1 MIRRAA
7 VLLCIGAV
15 WASTAHAQIRATV
28 AQEPSAPTGFA
39 MRHHPVL
46 DRNEAAVRKD
56 LAEHPEILTS
66 MKLAKRTAWNFTV
79 GSTRAWYGDNL
90 VTNSRYQVPSTC
102 RAVGTN
108 SYIFVEDASWTAGKV
123 TQAAV
128 DSMVTY
134 FNQRTPAN
142 PSVGIYGAD
151 VAAFGNP
158 PDVDADPRVIILLLD
173 IQDGFTG
180 SGGFVTG
187 YFYSFN
193 EVPASTPGYS
203 TSNQAEIF
211 FIDCDPLDLTSAGG
225 LTEGN
230 STLAHEF
237 QHMIHF
243 NYDPQE
249 ITFINE
255 ASSLLAEVHCGYS
268 LYGQSGYNNET
279 NQFLFTWRTGEADVL
294 NDYSRAARW
303 SLYLRDQLGIGFFK
317 HLVASPLHGEA
328 GVNAACAAAGTP
340 RRFADLL
347 TDWFFANIL
356 NDATVDPK
364 YAYTSAAIPK
374 VVGTSYLNPTAT
386 GNGII
391 QNLAAQYLT
400 FAGGENLSITF
411 TVSNPAVVVRAVE
424 IGPSSKRILDV
435 TPGAAFA
442 EPAFGSTYDVIHFIV
457 MNNGQAGPFSYSFTS
472 TGTGSLALE
481 LAWDTSEPT
490 GYLTQSAGDTVCVL
504 FDGYEG
510 ATLDSVR
517 VALRRACT
525 MTGGVWEYTGVTRP
539 TPLGKKLA
547 VPITASIATTP
558 ASPYPVPW
566 PNWATVDLH
575 TQNINAAQPFAVAF
589 VNTGVGTAVGDPRV
603 MVTAAPGTT
612 PYYSFTYLNVP
623 SGGGEPDWF
632 YLTKDAANVWI
643 YLIRAYI
650 SFGPTD
656 ARETA
661 ILHPSVVS
669 LSQNYPNPFNPT
681 TSIRFTLPERQQVV
695 LTIYDPLGRE
705 VETLVNE
712 SLEAGTH
719 IFQWRP
725 RHAASGTYFYRL
737 QTGQQSETKKLV
749 YIR

>member
-1 MIRRAA
+1 MIRRIAF
-7 VLLCIGAV
+7 VLLTVVLWGA
-15 WASTAHAQIRATV
+15 ALHAQIRATL
-28 AQEPSAPTGFA
+28 APEPTSAAPYA
-39 MRHHPVL
+39 MKHHPL
-46 DRNEAAVRKD
+46 LQQNEMAVRKD
-56 LAEHPEILTS
+56 LAEHPEILTA

-79 GSTRAWYGDNL
+79 GSTRNWYGDNL
-90 VTNSRYQVPSTC
+90 VTNARYQVPSTC
-102 RAVGTN
+102 RAVGAN

-128 DSMVTY
+128 DSMVAY
-134 FNQRTPAN
+134 FNLRTPGN

-158 PDVDADPRVIILLLD
+158 PDVDADPRVIILILD

-193 EVPASTPGYS
+193 EVPSSTPGYS

-211 FIDCDPLDLTSAGG
+211 FIDCDPLDLTTSSG
-225 LTEGN
+225 LTEGT

-249 ITFINE
+249 ITFVNE

-279 NQFLFTWRTGEADVL
+279 NQYLFTWRTGEDVVL
-294 NDYSRAARW
+294 NDYGRAARW

-317 HLVASPLHGEA
+317 QLVSSTLHGEA
-328 GVNAACAAAGTP
+328 GVNAACAAIGTT
-340 RRFADLL
+340 RRFNDLL

-356 NDATVDPK
+356 DDASVNPK
-364 YAYTSAAIPK
+364 YAYTTPGVPK
-374 VVGTSYLNPTAT
+374 VVGTPYLNPNAT

-391 QNLAAQYLT
+391 QNYAANYLT
-400 FAGGENLSITF
+400 FGGGENLSITF
-411 TVSNPAVVVRAVE
+411 TVSNPAVVVKAVE
-424 IGPSSKRILDV
+424 IGTSSKRILDV
-435 TPGAAFA
+435 TPGVAFS
-442 EPAFGSTYDVIHFIV
+442 EPAFGTTYDVIHFIV
-457 MNNGQAGPFSYSFTS
+457 MNNGQSGPFSYSFTAS
-472 TGTGSLALE
+472 GTGALALE
-481 LAWDTSEPT
+481 LAWDTTEPT

-504 FDGYEG
+504 FDGYSG
-510 ATLDSVR
+510 AKLDSVR

-525 MTGGVWEYTGVTRP
+525 MTGGVWEYSGATRP
-539 TPLGKKLA
+539 TPLGTKLA

-575 TQNINAAQPFAVAF
+575 TSNISAAQPFAVAF

-603 MVTAAPGTT
+603 MVTSVPGTS
-612 PYYSFTYLNVP
+612 PYYSFTYLNAP
-623 SGGGEPDWF
+623 SGGAEPDWF
-632 YLTKDAANVWI
+632 YLSKDASNVWI
-643 YLIRAYI
+643 YLMRAYI

-661 ILHPSVVS
+661 ILHPSAVS
-669 LSQNYPNPFNPT
+669 LSQNYPNPFNPST
-681 TSIRFTLPERQQVV
+681 AIRFTLPGRQQVV

-712 SLEAGTH
+712 SLEEGTH

-725 RHAASGTYFYRL
+725 ERAASGTYFYRL
-737 QTGQQSETKKLV
+737 QAGQYSETKKLV